1 MFLCS
6 DEACLSLLQ
15 ILLPLP
21 PSLTL
26 PIPMEPAL
34 PIVISLGGSLIAP
47 PTGINTDFLQSFRR
61 LILEEMKKGKR
72 FIFVTGGGAT
82 ARVYMHAAKEVAPLE
97 EEDMDWL
104 GIHATRINA
113 HLMRTVFREYA
124 HPVVCKDPRRKM
136 RWTSEILI
144 GAGWRPGWSTDYIA
158 ARLAHLYGAKEII
171 NLTNIE
177 RVYDKDPAKHVDAV
191 PFDRIEW
198 KEFRKIVGTKWSPGL
213 NAPFDPVAST
223 FAAKH
228 KLKVIIAKGTDLMN
242 LKKILDG
249 KAFVGTTI
257 E

>member
-1 MFLCS
+1 
-6 DEACLSLLQ
+6 
-15 ILLPLP
+15 
-21 PSLTL
+21 
-26 PIPMEPAL
+26 MEHA

-47 PTGINTDFLQSFRR
+47 PMGINTDFLKAFRR
-61 LILEEMKKGKR
+61 LVTEEVKKGKR
-72 FIFVTGGGAT
+72 FIFITGGGST
-82 ARVYMHAAKEVAPLE
+82 ARIYMHAAKEVAPLE

-113 HLMRTVFREYA
+113 HLLRTVLREFA

-136 RWTSEILI
+136 KWTKPILTA
-144 GAGWRPGWSTDYIA
+144 AGWKPGWSTDYIA
-158 ARLAHLYGAKEII
+158 VRLAKLYDASTIV
-171 NLTNIE
+171 NLTNVE

-213 NAPFDPVAST
+213 NAPFDPIAST
-223 FAAKH
+223 FAAKN

-242 LKKILDG
+242 VKKILEG
-249 KAFVGTTI
+249 KSFVGTTI